1 MRWSDTFRL
10 VSRSIRRRAARAS
23 LTGLGVALGSGL
35 LVALVTISNTADTN
49 VIGRL
54 SHGGP
59 VAAIKVA
66 PAVPEPDQL
75 DSDSLESRGIH
86 LLDDQSVA
94 AIKHSRYVSSV
105 VPVMTSEVL
114 ALPPKAD
121 PSFGLMIGTD
131 LTQLGNLPIT
141 VLAGRMPSPSSLTE
155 VAISSSYLDHLHVVP
170 ANAPA
175 VLGMEIE
182 FATPRR
188 EPSGQVRFRGRW
200 FRATIVGVVAQQ
212 VSDGDFVFPI
222 KQTQL
227 AREWALGGEPDP
239 DFPLLASQYTGLVV
253 VATSLDRVHDV
264 RAEID
269 QLGYATSAP
278 EHLIA
283 TVQRYLRVVDIVLG
297 GIGTV
302 ALVIA
307 ALSIASTLLTAVH
320 ERRREIG
327 VLKAIGARDSDVLRW
342 FLVEAVAIG
351 FGGGIVGSLAG
362 VGMAELLG
370 LAVNDYLLKQGLG
383 GVELSSI
390 SGTIVVG
397 GVVGASLLALLA
409 AAVPALMA
417 SRLSAREAVAG
428 E

>member
-1 MRWSDTFRL
+1 MRWSDTLKL
-10 VSRSIRRRAARAS
+10 VSRSVRRRAARAS

-35 LVALVTISNTADTN
+35 LVALVTISSTADTN

-66 PAVPEPDQL
+66 AAVPEPDQL
-75 DSDSLESRGIH
+75 DSDSFQSHGIH
-86 LLDDQSVA
+86 FIDDQSVA
-94 AIKHSRYVSSV
+94 VIRRSRYVSSV

-114 ALPPKAD
+114 ALAPGTE

-131 LTQLGNLPIT
+131 LTQLGSLPIT
-141 VLAGRMPSPSSLTE
+141 VLAGRMPSPNSLTE
-155 VAISSSYLDHLHVVP
+155 VAISSSYLDHLHLQP
-170 ANAPA
+170 AQAPSA
-175 VLGMEIE
+175 LGIEIE
-182 FATPRR
+182 LATPRR
-188 EPSGQVRFRGRW
+188 EAAGTVRFRGRW
-200 FRATIVGVVAQQ
+200 TRATIVGVVAQQ
-212 VSDGDFVFPI
+212 VSDGDFVVPI
-222 KQTQL
+222 QQTEL
-227 AREWALGGEPDP
+227 ARTWALGGEPDP
-239 DFPLLASQYTGLVV
+239 DFPLLASQYTGLIV

-264 RAEID
+264 RSEID

-297 GIGTV
+297 GIGAV

-307 ALSIASTLLTAVH
+307 ALSIAGTLLAAVY

-327 VLKAIGARDSDVLRW
+327 VLKAIGARDRDVLRW
-342 FLVEAVAIG
+342 FLVEALAIG
-351 FGGGIVGSLAG
+351 FAGGIVGSLVG
-362 VGMAELLG
+362 VGVAELLG
-370 LAVNDYLLKQGLG
+370 LAVNDYLVKQGLG
-383 GVELSSI
+383 GVDLSTI
-390 SGTIVVG
+390 SGSIVLG
-397 GVVGASLLALLA
+397 GVAGASLLALLA

-417 SRLSAREAVAG
+417 SRVSAREAVAG